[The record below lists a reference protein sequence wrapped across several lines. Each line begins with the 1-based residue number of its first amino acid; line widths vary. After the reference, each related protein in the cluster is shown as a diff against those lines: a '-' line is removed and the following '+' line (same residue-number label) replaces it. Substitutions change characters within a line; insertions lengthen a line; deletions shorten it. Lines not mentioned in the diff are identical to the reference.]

1 MIVLIGIGTL
11 AYIIWYSIYIKI
23 NVNARYPSIDSLC
36 TIISLLALFMQA
48 KHWIENWLVW
58 IFVDLIYVP
67 LYALSDQIVT
77 GGLYV
82 VLIILAIKGYLDW
95 KKQIQT
101 TVS

>member
-1 MIVLIGIGTL
+1 
-11 AYIIWYSIYIKI
+11 
-23 NVNARYPSIDSLC
+23 
-36 TIISLLALFMQA
+36 MQA